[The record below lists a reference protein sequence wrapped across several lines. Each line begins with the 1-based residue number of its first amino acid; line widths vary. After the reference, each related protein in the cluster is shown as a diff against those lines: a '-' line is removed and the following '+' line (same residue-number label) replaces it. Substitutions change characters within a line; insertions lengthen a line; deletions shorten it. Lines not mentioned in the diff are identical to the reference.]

1 MDREFSQE
9 EITQIARAARVLAPG
24 FSEEQLEALAGSQRQ
39 LADSGFIETSWGL
52 VRLQKQRG
60 APLTQALDTYEQL
73 LRDCAELEEKLA
85 RFQAKLQTLEDK
97 TRQAEESYRQIEEAT
112 RQARK
117 DQQKMKRERE
127 QEEKRLIAF
136 IKKAE
141 REKERISREIE
152 ESRRKADVTEEE
164 IVAAGQL
171 KAEVARCGFSIEFT
185 LDLCQEF
192 AGYENARE
200 ELARA
205 LGEHGALTRSNAAL
219 AEEQE
224 RGESELLRLQGEQDR
239 VARNRTELEA
249 ILSQLKA
256 EISGNKEILEF
267 YHRYLGLRPLMEYLG
282 GWNSMTFHHCVWCG
296 ALFLIAPGK
305 TRFRGVFRCPWCG
318 LGLTEYDRQAYATTG
333 LPVGTPLKLLPGG

>member
-39 LADSGFIETSWGL
+39 LADSGFIEASWGL
-52 VRLQKQRG
+52 VRLQKQMG
-60 APLTQALDTYEQL
+60 VPLTQALDAYEQL
-73 LRDCAELEEKLA
+73 LRDNVELEEKIA

-97 TRQAEESYRQIEEAT
+97 TRQAEELYRQIEEAT

-136 IKKAE
+136 KKKAE
-141 REKERISREIE
+141 TEKERIKQEVE
-152 ESRRKADVTEEE
+152 ECRRRAGVTEEE
-164 IVAAGQL
+164 VAAAGQL
-171 KAEVARCGFSIEFT
+171 KAEVAKCGFSIEFT

-224 RGESELLRLQGEQDR
+224 RGESDLLRLQGEQDR

-249 ILSQLKA
+249 ASSHLRA

-267 YHRYLGLRPLMEYLG
+267 YHRYLGLRPFMEYLG
-282 GWNSMTFHHCVWCG
+282 GWNSITFHHCAWCG

-305 TRFRGVFRCPWCG
+305 TRFKGVFKCPWCG
-318 LGLTEYDRQAYATTG
+318 LGLTEYDRQAYVATG
-333 LPVGTPLKLLPGG
+333 FPIGASLKLLPGG